1 MEQNTRFEDRGEV
14 GRRTSAT
21 ARPMHAWRNYFQKAV
36 YLSFHHL
43 RRHVGVGLIC
53 AVAYFDPGNWGVD
66 LEAGSKFGYR
76 LLFVILLSGLFAILL
91 QVLAS
96 RLGCVTGLDL
106 ASHCRLLLH
115 SHPTHPLL
123 VRWTLLYPLY
133 ALSEIAIIATDLAEL
148 LGSAV
153 ALCLLFPKLEL
164 WHGVLITTCDVV
176 FLLCLGDPLRGKP
189 LKWFELLIGGLVLS
203 VMVCMCIIISKL
215 NINWGDTFEGYLPSK
230 YVFPNG
236 AAYISVGIIGATIM
250 PHSLFL
256 GSALA
261 TQDRT
266 GVNSNSSDS
275 NTDNIL
281 FLTNFLKRTYTFLR
295 HSFETSFRVPP
306 PTLKEQVNRYAD
318 WENNSGQFVKS
329 HIYHGT
335 VDIVMS
341 LLGFA
346 VVINSLILILAS
358 AVFFYG
364 HVDGAG
370 DAGLFDAY
378 DLIKELVGP
387 GAATIFAFALLFA
400 GQSSSI
406 IATVAGQAV
415 AEGFIRWRVSPIF
428 RRLLTRLIAVIPSMA
443 VAVALGR
450 PGIDALLVA
459 SQVVLSIVLPF
470 ISFPLVYLTSKKSIM
485 CVKVPAS
492 SANPRAK
499 SGTTN
504 HEDLSGMAHATLPV
518 YGGGET
524 LGDHDEKDR
533 EEKELESQPE
543 DIVLD
548 YSNNLVVTLL
558 AFGIWL
564 VIVVAN
570 VYVIVTLGS
579 G

>member
-153 ALCLLFPKLEL
+153 ALCLLFPRLEL

-203 VMVCMCIIISKL
+203 VMICMCIIISKL

-266 GVNSNSSDS
+266 GVNSNSSDNNADHETNVS
-275 NTDNIL
+275 TGNMQTPLHKQDKASSTTSSSSSSSRLSL
-281 FLTNFLKRTYTFLR
+281 FLTNFLKRTYSFLR
-295 HSFETSFRVPP
+295 LSFETSFRVPP

-318 WENNSGQFVKS
+318 WENNSGEFVKS

-387 GAATIFAFALLFA
+387 GAATIFALALLFA
-400 GQSSSI
+400 GQ
-406 IATVAGQAV
+406 V
-415 AEGFIRWRVSPIF
+415 
-428 RRLLTRLIAVIPSMA
+428 
-443 VAVALGR
+443 
-450 PGIDALLVA
+450 
-459 SQVVLSIVLPF
+459 
-470 ISFPLVYLTSKKSIM
+470 
-485 CVKVPAS
+485 CV
-492 SANPRAK
+492 
-499 SGTTN
+499 
-504 HEDLSGMAHATLPV
+504 
-518 YGGGET
+518 
-524 LGDHDEKDR
+524 
-533 EEKELESQPE
+533 
-543 DIVLD
+543 
-548 YSNNLVVTLL
+548 
-558 AFGIWL
+558 
-564 VIVVAN
+564 
-570 VYVIVTLGS
+570 
-579 G
+579 